1 MRFCQKCQGDS
12 KVIDMRTL
20 ESGSNRRRREC
31 VKCERRWSSI
41 EITDEEYNRV
51 IKLSAAFDV
60 LKELL

>member
-1 MRFCQKCQGDS
+1 MRFCPKCQSDS

-31 VKCERRWSSI
+31 VQCEWRWSSI

-51 IKLSAAFDV
+51 MKLSAAFNV